1 MAREA
6 KLVGAPPLPAIDI
19 ERAHRKPPNRAAT
32 FRSFVVTFFAVVV
45 LAAFLSPMLR
55 TVTTA
60 LKSTDQITEAG
71 SPLWPADSATF
82 EYEGREYDVY
92 HVPLPD
98 GTTRDLALVTKGR
111 QESEFVDPANA
122 AAGLITWQGSWRA
135 LEHSWE
141 LAPKW
146 SNFGDVWE
154 IIDFPRLLFNT
165 AALAVIGTIGTLL
178 SCVVVAYGFARFRFP
193 GRNLLF
199 LLLLSTIFLPA
210 AVTLIPTYTIFVKLG
225 WVGTWLPLLVPAFFA
240 NAYDV
245 FLLRQY
251 FLTLPRELDDA
262 AKIDG
267 AGPFKILTQIIIPQ
281 SWAVIVA
288 VAVFHLVYTWNLYF
302 EPLLYLSSKPDL
314 QPIATGLAAFN
325 SIYGSSPELVQAATL
340 MTIIIPMVVFFFAQ
354 RAFMRGIVITG
365 VEK

>member
-6 KLVGAPPLPAIDI
+6 KLVGAPPIPAIDI
-19 ERAHRKPPNRAAT
+19 ERARPKPANRAAT
-32 FRSFVVTFFAVVV
+32 LRSFAVTFFAVVV

-60 LKSTDQITEAG
+60 LKSTEQITQAG

-82 EYEGREYDVY
+82 EFEGEVYDIY

-98 GTTRDLALVTKGR
+98 GSTQDLALVQKGR
-111 QESEFVDPANA
+111 QESQFINPANPEG
-122 AAGLITWQGSWRA
+122 GLITWQGSWRA
-135 LEHSWE
+135 LESSWE

-146 SNFGDVWE
+146 SNFADVWE

-210 AVTLIPTYTIFVKLG
+210 AVTLIPTYTIFVQLG

-267 AGPFKILTQIIIPQ
+267 AGPFRILTSIIIPQ

-302 EPLLYLSSKPDL
+302 EPLLYLSSEPDM
-314 QPIATGLAAFN
+314 QPIATGLARFN

-340 MTIIIPMVVFFFAQ
+340 MTIIIPMAVFFVAQ